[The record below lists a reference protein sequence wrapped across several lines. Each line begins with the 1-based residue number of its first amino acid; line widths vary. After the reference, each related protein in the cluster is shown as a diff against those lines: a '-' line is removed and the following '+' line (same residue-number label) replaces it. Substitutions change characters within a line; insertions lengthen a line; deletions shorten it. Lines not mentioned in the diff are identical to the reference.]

1 MRWSNPTG
9 GASRGEPASRSAS
22 ELKSA
27 SLHKVR
33 VASLSEMLKPA
44 TDGEAT
50 GECSRRAFRG
60 ERRQRVGTERP
71 RNLGDPA
78 PPDRLGVRRRAGMH
92 NCARGGG
99 RESDRPIVARKR
111 VMTVERRGWGHC
123 VLLSEE
129 G

>member
-1 MRWSNPTG
+1 MG
-9 GASRGEPASRSAS
+9 EASGGEPASRSAS
-22 ELKSA
+22 ELESA
-27 SLHKVR
+27 SLRTVK
-33 VASLSEMLKPA
+33 VASLSEMLKPD

-50 GECSRRAFRG
+50 GECNHRAFRG
-60 ERRQRVGTERP
+60 GRRQRAGTERP

-78 PPDRLGVRRRAGMH
+78 QLDGLCVRRRAGMH
-92 NCARGGG
+92 NCARGCG

-123 VLLSEE
+123 VLMSEE